1 MAKAKAK
8 TRRALGRGLSSLI
21 PLEDERPS
29 GGSEEVDVNAI
40 RPNPFQPRV
49 DFREE
54 EIRELVQSIES
65 QGLLQPIIVRR
76 KTRGYEVI
84 SGERRL
90 RALKELGWDRIP
102 CIVKQKVSDREML
115 EMALVENL
123 QREDLNDIELG
134 SAYQRLLLECR
145 LTHEQ
150 LSERLGKNR
159 STITNTLR
167 LQKLPAAVREM
178 IRKGELSSGHA
189 RALLGLEDT
198 HRIEAMARTIVA
210 RGLSVREAEEMVRRG
225 NSGHRTQRKRE
236 KAGKS
241 SATAD
246 PHLNEC
252 EDRLR
257 QKLGTSVRIAR
268 SSRGGKIVIAYR
280 GVEEMNRI
288 LELLL
293 EA

>member
-1 MAKAKAK
+1 MAKAKS
-8 TRRALGRGLSSLI
+8 RRALGRGLSSLI
-21 PLEDERPS
+21 PLQSEEQS
-29 GGSEEVDVNAI
+29 GGSEEVDVRAI
-40 RPNPFQPRV
+40 RPNPFQPRA
-49 DFREE
+49 DFKDE
-54 EIRELVQSIES
+54 EIKELVQSIES

-90 RALKELGWDRIP
+90 RALKQLGWERIP

-123 QREDLNDIELG
+123 QREDLNDMELAA
-134 SAYQRLLLECR
+134 AYQHLLLECR

-178 IRKGELSSGHA
+178 IRKGTLSSGHA

-198 HRIEAMARTIVA
+198 SRLVDLARAIVSRA
-210 RGLSVREAEEMVRRG
+210 LSVREAEEMVRRS
-225 NSGHRTQRKRE
+225 NSAGRKHAGRKNTE
-236 KAGKS
+236 KRA
-241 SATAD
+241 ATAD
-246 PHLNEC
+246 PHLTAY

-257 QKLGTSVRIAR
+257 ERFGTAVRIAG
-268 SSRGGKIVIAYR
+268 SAKSGKIVIAFR
-280 GVEEMNRI
+280 GVEQMNRL